1 LFRNSFQLPLELD
14 PILESILNAMKPLST
29 HPKIIKGSNEIISRG
44 FQELK
49 KIKILWA
56 RTCWRQTRKF

>member
-29 HPKIIKGSNEIISRG
+29 HPKIIKGSNEIISCGIRAMG
-44 FQELK
+44 MKLL
-49 KIKILWA
+49 IVS
-56 RTCWRQTRKF
+56 